1 MLKERSED
9 NINTVTRVIWKFSA
23 RETLYCLEKF
33 RGKILGVGREEEYA
47 GLCCCSSSVI
57 SGAKLKS
64 GRRRRSM
71 LYSDILH
78 LSGNN
83 LEKHAEEGTNQQV

>member
-33 RGKILGVGREEEYA
+33 RGKYLKWEERRNMLVYVVVA
-47 GLCCCSSSVI
+47 AASSAVP
-57 SGAKLKS
+57 
-64 GRRRRSM
+64 
-71 LYSDILH
+71 
-78 LSGNN
+78 N
-83 LEKHAEEGTNQQV
+83 

>member
-1 MLKERSED
+1 MKVTSKHQYSHKGNLEIFCKG
-9 NINTVTRVIWKFSA
+9 NTV
-23 RETLYCLEKF
+23 LF
-33 RGKILGVGREEEYA
+33 RKIQGKILGVGREEEYA

-64 GRRRRSM
+64 GRRRRNM
-71 LYSDILH
+71 LYSDISH

-83 LEKHAEEGTNQQV
+83 FEKHAEEGTIQQV